1 MPDRSQPEPVRPPR
15 TFGRKVQKH
24 GQVLSDMS
32 GAMLRSLLDET
43 LDPGYAEAAARK
55 ERRATADSPGAPD
68 GPAPRRRS
76 WLRRPET
83 TLVVAGLVLAG
94 LVVGIAYRNNAKQ
107 EPEAAVAR
115 NQLIA
120 KIESE
125 QSYVGSLQKQ
135 SESLADSVSAA
146 RDKLLAE
153 SAAGSTLLD
162 SLNTL
167 EYAAAQSTVTGPGVV
182 ITVSDPKP
190 AEGNDPVGGE
200 TEAPVVNTLI
210 TDRDLQRVVNA
221 LWAGGAEAVAVNGQR
236 IGPTTAIRQAGNAIL
251 VDFLPVTSPYKV
263 AAIGPD
269 NAMQTAFAAS
279 EVGRRLSTYR
289 NVYNAGLSIDTSDT
303 LTLKPALPP
312 TAQVAVPIGKGTK

>member
-1 MPDRSQPEPVRPPR
+1 MPERPVPDPVRPPH
-15 TFGRKVQKH
+15 TFGRKIQKH

-32 GAMLRSLLDET
+32 GAMLTSLLEDT

-55 ERRATADSPGAPD
+55 KRRQRARQADGGD
-68 GPAPRRRS
+68 GQLTVRRS
-76 WLRRPET
+76 WLHRPEM

-94 LVVGIAYRNNAKQ
+94 IVVGIAYRNNARQ

-120 KIESE
+120 KIDD
-125 QSYVGSLQKQ
+125 QQAYVGSLQKQ
-135 SESLADSVSAA
+135 SESLADSVNAA
-146 RDKLLAE
+146 RDKLLAD
-153 SAAGSTLLD
+153 SAAGSALLD
-162 SLNTL
+162 SLTAL
-167 EYAAAQSTVTGPGVV
+167 EAASAQSAVTGPGVV

-190 AEGNDPVGGE
+190 AEGNDPVGGD
-200 TEAPVVNTLI
+200 TSAPVVNTLI

-221 LWAGGAEAVAVNGQR
+221 LWAGGAEAIAVNGQR
-236 IGPTTAIRQAGNAIL
+236 VGPTTAIRQAGGAVL
-251 VDFLPVTSPYKV
+251 VDFLPVASPYKV
-263 AAIGPD
+263 EAIGPD
-269 NAMQTAFAAS
+269 NAMQTAFASS

-289 NVYNAGLSIDTSDT
+289 SVYQAGLSIDTADK